1 MVDDAT
7 KTANRQIKYGG
18 RIFNFPA
25 DATDDEVVGF
35 FNDFRNSDQ
44 FIDLV
49 DKKRGASALVRDE
62 VGRYTDP
69 QERLQVLQKHYS
81 DVQPY
86 GEDNFIVQAK
96 DGTFH
101 LYNEEG
107 FSMGDVASVGR
118 EISETAF
125 SGLFGYG
132 GAVTGLGTG
141 PGAIAA
147 SPTLGYAGA
156 VFGAEF
162 GAKLWDAVTWAFGT
176 PPKPQTAGEAF
187 AESGSRAALT
197 LTGEFAGPLAYGGFR
212 RIMGATTKAQELAI
226 KFKELGIDP
235 IASAISEG
243 PGMARM
249 ESGLQA
255 FPSASNTLFEQASR
269 VVSQTEQAAKR
280 IASQLGDAQ
289 LPFAAGETLQEAAKK
304 SFARFRSV
312 SERLYTDAFEK
323 IGANTLVFDVEQTR
337 LALEPY
343 QASIGKIG
351 EELEDPA
358 VVRAVRYY
366 EKLVRLAE
374 NGNLPF
380 DEFRRFRTNL
390 RRKKDAATGDLRAL
404 YSDLYD
410 GLTIDMSKAAQDA
423 GSDAAQA
430 LKEADAFYRDF
441 QETSAATL
449 QKMID
454 YDAPARAFDALV
466 GSGKNGPSII
476 RVLRKNF
483 TAEEWGDVAA
493 SVVENMGRAT
503 DSAQDATGQAF
514 SVSTFMTN
522 WARLNR
528 AGPETV
534 EAMFNGSGQEELVAE
549 LLKLVDVVDSLK
561 NVERVRNVS
570 NTAGALQSMMI
581 WQTLGSGSAGAI
593 ASGGDL
599 IATGA
604 SAAGGVVAPW
614 AAAKLMT
621 SPAFVRW
628 LATPPSEIGT
638 EGAKHIA
645 KLYLLA
651 ENEPDLA
658 DAISDFA
665 NALVGQS
672 QREVQ

>member
-1 MVDDAT
+1 MANDVPQ
-7 KTANRQIKYGG
+7 TANKRVKYGG
-18 RIFNFPA
+18 RIFNFPV
-25 DATDDEVVGF
+25 DTSDDEVINF

-44 FIDLV
+44 FLDLV
-49 DKKRGASALVRDE
+49 DKTRGVSASTRIE

-86 GEDNFIVQAK
+86 GEDNFIVQAN

-107 FSMGDVASVGR
+107 FSLNDVASVGR

-125 SGLFGYG
+125 SGLFGYA
-132 GAVTGLGTG
+132 GAVTGLGAG
-141 PGAIAA
+141 PGAPAA

-156 VFGAEF
+156 VSGAEF
-162 GAKLWDAVTWAFGT
+162 GAKLWDAITWAFGI
-176 PPKPQTAGEAF
+176 PPKPQTTQEAF

-197 LTGEFAGPLAYGGFR
+197 LGGEFVGPLVYGGFR
-212 RIMGATTKAQELAI
+212 RMLGATTKAQELAL

-243 PGMARM
+243 PGMARL
-249 ESGLQA
+249 ESGFEA

-269 VVSQTEQAAKR
+269 VVAQTEEAAKR
-280 IASQLGDAQ
+280 IAAKFGDAE
-289 LPFAAGETLQEAAKK
+289 LPFAAGETIQEAAKK
-304 SFARFRSV
+304 SFARFQAV
-312 SERLYTDAFEK
+312 SRRLYDDAFNK
-323 IGANTLVFDVEQTR
+323 IGADTPVRSVDQTR

-343 QASIGKIG
+343 QATMGQIG
-351 EELEDPA
+351 EELEDQSI
-358 VVRAVRYY
+358 VRAVRYY
-366 EKLVRLAE
+366 EKVIQLAE

-380 DEFRRFRTNL
+380 DEFRRFRTRL
-390 RRKKDAATGDLRAL
+390 RRARDSSTGDLRGF
-404 YSDLYD
+404 YNDLYD
-410 GLTIDMSKAAQDA
+410 GLTLDMSKAAQDA
-423 GSDAAQA
+423 GTDAAQA

-441 QETSAATL
+441 KETSAATL

-454 YDAPARAFDALV
+454 YDAPAQAFDALV
-466 GSGKNGPSII
+466 RSGKNGPSII

-483 TAEEWGDVAA
+483 TDEEWGSVSA
-493 SVVENMGRAT
+493 SVIENMGRAS

-514 SVSTFMTN
+514 SVSTFMTQ
-522 WARLNR
+522 WARLKK
-528 AGPETV
+528 AGPETID
-534 EAMFNGSGQEELVAE
+534 AMFNGSGQEELAAE
-549 LLKLVDVVDSLK
+549 LLKLVDVVESLNK
-561 NVERVRNVS
+561 VARVRNVS

-581 WQTLGSGSAGAI
+581 WQTLGSGTAGAL

-604 SAAGGVVAPW
+604 TAAGGIVAPW

-651 ENEPDLA
+651 ENEPELA
-658 DAISDFA
+658 DAISNFA
-665 NALVGQS
+665 DALVGQS
-672 QREVQ
+672 QRTVE